1 MRISVV
7 SGGFDPL
14 HSGHLSY
21 LFAAAKLGEKL
32 IVCLNSDEWLTKKKG
47 KFFLPFIE
55 RKKIL
60 QSLEMV
66 DSVYSFEDDEQGSC
80 INGLKKVIKDY
91 PKEEIIFCNGGDRNK
106 ENIPEQVL
114 TDVQFEFSVGG
125 DEKINSSSDIL
136 NNWQNNHEIRRW
148 GKFFNLLTDDNV
160 KVKELILHPGKE
172 ISFQRHFKRN
182 EIWFVSKGECIVR
195 HSKSK
200 PEDAFEKNL
209 AKHDL
214 YLVDKNDWHQLK
226 NPSKDSCHII
236 EIQYG
241 DETIETDIE
250 RLNEG

>member
-1 MRISVV
+1 M
-7 SGGFDPL
+7 F
-14 HSGHLSY
+14 LSAY
-21 LFAAAKLGEKL
+21 S
-32 IVCLNSDEWLTKKKG
+32 CTYSS
-47 KFFLPFIE
+47 FL
-55 RKKIL
+55 L
-60 QSLEMV
+60 S
-66 DSVYSFEDDEQGSC
+66 SSTSFS
-80 INGLKKVIKDY
+80 
-91 PKEEIIFCNGGDRNK
+91 
-106 ENIPEQVL
+106 
-114 TDVQFEFSVGG
+114 VQFEFSVGG

-182 EIWFVSKGECIVR
+182 EIWFISKGECIVR
-195 HSKSK
+195 HSKSE